1 MNRNSQIET
10 NSRIGIFVDTHNL
23 FLSGRDQ
30 YQVKINYNKLLDLL
44 ADGRDIICA
53 RAYLMIK
60 DMEGSEGFQ
69 TAIEK
74 AGYDVLIKQI
84 EFREYQKKVNL
95 EEQPPIPTRTSY
107 RKNVSNW
114 DVGMSLDIVK
124 WAPKLDTAVIVSGNG
139 CFIDVVKRL
148 ENDAVRI
155 EIAAF
160 RDSTSS
166 ELIKLAHDFV
176 DLSPKD
182 INDLPDYLINFDQ
195 QTESKGNLIATK
207 V

>member
-23 FLSGRDQ
+23 FMSGRDQ

-60 DMEGSEGFQ
+60 DMEESSGFQ

-74 AGYDVLIKQI
+74 AGYDVLIKQM

-95 EEQPPIPTRTSY
+95 EEQPPMPAKTSY

-114 DVGMSLDIVK
+114 DVGMSLDIIK
-124 WAPKLDTAVIVSGNG
+124 WAPKLDTVVIISGNG
-139 CFIDVVKRL
+139 CFVDVVKRL

-166 ELIKLAHDFV
+166 ELIKLAHDFI
-176 DLSPKD
+176 DLSPRD
-182 INDLPDYLINFDQ
+182 INDLPEYLISFDA

>member
-23 FLSGRDQ
+23 FMSGRDQ

-74 AGYDVLIKQI
+74 AGYDVLIKQM

-124 WAPKLDTAVIVSGNG
+124 WAPKLDTVVINSGNG
-139 CFIDVVKRL
+139 VFVDVVKRL
-148 ENDAVRI
+148 KNDAVRV
-155 EIAAF
+155 EIASF
-160 RDSTSS
+160 RNSTSS
-166 ELIKLAHDFV
+166 ELIKLADDFI
-176 DLSPKD
+176 DLDPKD
-182 INDLPDYLINFDQ
+182 PNNLPDWLISFDHQ
-195 QTESKGNLIATK
+195 NDKE
-207 V
+207 